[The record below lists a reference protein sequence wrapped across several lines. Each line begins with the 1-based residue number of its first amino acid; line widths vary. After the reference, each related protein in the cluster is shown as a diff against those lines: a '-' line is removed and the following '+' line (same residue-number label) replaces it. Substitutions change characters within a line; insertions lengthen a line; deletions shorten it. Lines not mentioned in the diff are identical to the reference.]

1 MDWLVIRREFRSVIR
16 RSIPMIDLDT
26 WCLGNR
32 YELIKYMLV
41 RKDMDVIEHE
51 RLSNINREHKLIVK
65 EQHVYFYSTF
75 QSTTHTLK
83 MR

>member
-1 MDWLVIRREFRSVIR
+1 
-16 RSIPMIDLDT
+16 
-26 WCLGNR
+26 
-32 YELIKYMLV
+32 MLV